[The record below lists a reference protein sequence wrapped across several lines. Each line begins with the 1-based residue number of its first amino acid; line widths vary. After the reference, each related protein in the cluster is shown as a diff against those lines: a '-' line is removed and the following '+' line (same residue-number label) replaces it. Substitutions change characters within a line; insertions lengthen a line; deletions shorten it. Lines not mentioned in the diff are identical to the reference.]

1 MRVRTHHPR
10 RLPARAAAVL
20 VAIGLLLTTP
30 VANASAPLVIDLG
43 SAGQFAVLAGDGIVD
58 TGPSVII
65 GDVGTY
71 PRPAISSVVD
81 DSVTGTVHRASAD
94 AEQAQVDLADG
105 YDMAAGATPGA
116 IIAGGVLG
124 GRTLLPGVYV
134 ADAGALALAG
144 TVTLDGRGDPDA
156 VWILQATSDLLTEP
170 GSVVRLVNG
179 ARACN
184 VFWQVPATATLGSAS
199 TFAGTILAMAS
210 VTVGSG
216 VTIDGRA
223 LARTARVTL
232 AGDTITVPA
241 CSVTRAPTTSTI
253 ATTLTTGTLPTGTLP
268 FAPLAAPASA
278 GLAATGGGQD
288 RLPWF
293 LPIVAIIS
301 IAAAVVLGEP
311 RRRRYPTS
319 DRGW

>member
-20 VAIGLLLTTP
+20 VAIGLVLTTP

-65 GDVGTY
+65 GDVGTH

-81 DSVTGTVHRASAD
+81 DSVTGAVHRASAD

-156 VWILQATSDLLTEP
+156 VWILQTTSDLLTEP

-253 ATTLTTGTLPTGTLP
+253 ATTLTTGALP
-268 FAPLAAPASA
+268 FAPLPASVA
-278 GLAATGGGQD
+278 LAPTGGRQD